1 MTENLKAFCIIYIV
15 TTWVILSSVN
25 SKSTQNWKQK
35 RIIWNYISS
44 PEISKPLNC
53 FLRTFIILWL
63 VCLYCSNKNLF
74 FVNLRLFLR
83 RVSIFWLESL
93 YIFPKLQRPALKVHI
108 LCKTSIYSW
117 SISEKV
123 SLMHENSFPI
133 HFLCNLKYMSLYFTS
148 DSMKTSGK

>member
-1 MTENLKAFCIIYIV
+1 MTENLKAFCILYIV
-15 TTWVILSSVN
+15 TTWLIPFIVN

-53 FLRTFIILWL
+53 FLRTLIILWL

-74 FVNLRLFLR
+74 FVNLRLFLH
-83 RVSIFWLESL
+83 RVSIFCLESL
-93 YIFPKLQRPALKVHI
+93 YILPKLQRPALKVHV

-133 HFLCNLKYMSLYFTS
+133 DFYCNLKYMSLYFS
-148 DSMKTSGK
+148 PDSMKTSGK